1 MTQFRLYL
9 WREWREHRA
18 ALVALA
24 LVLPLATALVA
35 WPLAKGHV
43 RDPYFHAA
51 VAGGFALALLAVVG
65 GELLGGERRGR
76 VHGWL
81 ERLPGGLETAFRA
94 KLVFFGL
101 TLIGATAAGFA
112 TAAGVAFLRAAP
124 ARGFEPW
131 LVCAGIAA
139 LGAWTFAASAWTQ
152 RGGLA
157 VMAAALVLCLVGYPV
172 WSVVTLG
179 YTPRNQEWLLLG
191 VWLVP
196 GALLGAALAY
206 VRGTSHGRVSG
217 WAALF
222 GVAPALPLVVGAF
235 LWSEERLAERERFEP
250 TARDFALYGGDVS
263 RDGRYLLGVGEHQV
277 PRWRDLPQRVV
288 RIDLVT
294 GAVERLGDFA
304 GLHTLAYEQ
313 ADGLPGDEDVVVL
326 RPGGETKLFSL
337 ADGSLRS
344 GARKPRDISWQ
355 ASGLGARIYEGFGH
369 TYHDPFRGQ
378 TYDEE
383 VLPRELGSQVLIRP
397 GRWLVSGF
405 DGWNLFDPDTG
416 AHESAGWAPEAE
428 PLVVLQDGG
437 IVVREGK
444 ALRLEHPE
452 RGRVQTIELHG
463 LSASRLLYGSRGRRV
478 WGDAIAAPWRD
489 EGPIVLQSNSREEY
503 SILVIDPASV
513 ASRRIEPRE
522 SVHPLARLDA
532 DTLLVKRW
540 RGSRLARLDLRDGSL
555 TPIGPDPV
563 VGEAPER

>member
-1 MTQFRLYL
+1 LNLFRLYL

-24 LVLPLATALVA
+24 LVLPLATALVS

-43 RDPYFHAA
+43 RDPYFHAM

-94 KLVFFGL
+94 KLLFFGL
-101 TLIGATAAGFA
+101 TLAGATAAGFA

-206 VRGTSHGRVSG
+206 VRGTSHGRASG

-277 PRWRDLPQRVV
+277 PRWRELPSRVV
-288 RIDLVT
+288 RIDLAT
-294 GAVERLGDFA
+294 GEVERLSDFA
-304 GLHTLAYEQ
+304 GLPTLAYEQ
-313 ADGLPGDEDVVVL
+313 ADGMPENEDVL
-326 RPGGETKLFSL
+326 IRQADGGTLLYSL
-337 ADGSLRS
+337 ADGSLR
-344 GARKPRDISWQ
+344 GDARKGRDIDWQ
-355 ASGLGARIYEGFGH
+355 PMGLGARLYTGSGYAFRDPLRKGTYE
-369 TYHDPFRGQ
+369 
-378 TYDEE
+378 
-383 VLPRELGSQVLIRP
+383 LPREVGPRVMIRP
-397 GRWLVSGF
+397 GRWLT
-405 DGWNLFDPDTG
+405 DGPEWHWYDPDTG
-416 AHESAGWAPEAE
+416 AHEPVGWDEQAE
-428 PLVVLQDGG
+428 PLVVLPDGG
-437 IVVREGK
+437 ILVRDGEE
-444 ALRLEHPE
+444 LRLEHPE
-452 RGRVQTIELHG
+452 LGRVHVVELHG
-463 LSASRLLYGSRGRRV
+463 LRASSLKHGWRGERV
-478 WGDAIAAPWRD
+478 WGDAVKAPWRD
-489 EGPIVLQSNSREEY
+489 EGPIALQSSWTDD
-503 SILVIDPASV
+503 SVLVIDPASGD
-513 ASRRIEPRE
+513 SRRIELRE

-540 RGSRLARLDLRDGSL
+540 RGSRLARLDLRDGAL

-563 VGEAPER
+563 EEAAAKR